1 MITQEMVRNKLIEK
15 SKTLIIQYMAEQL
28 DIPKEMLSRFKTGKR
43 ELWEE
48 SLQRLNDYLDEN

>member
-15 SKTLIIQYMAEQL
+15 SKKLKIQYIAEQI